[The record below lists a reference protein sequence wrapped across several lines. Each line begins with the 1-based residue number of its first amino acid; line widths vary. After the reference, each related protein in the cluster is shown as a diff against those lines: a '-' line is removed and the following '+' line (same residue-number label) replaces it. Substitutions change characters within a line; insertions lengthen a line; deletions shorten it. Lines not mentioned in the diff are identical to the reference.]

1 MESNRITFKLIL
13 VLFWPPSTFF
23 KTGGKLSTW
32 KISPHLRKRKL
43 NPLSK
48 LVLTA
53 VRTVRSICFFD
64 NRFHFV
70 TAFPILGSTEDI
82 RTADEPQTLG
92 LHNRVWSPDSVLWN
106 AQMSG

>member
-13 VLFWPPSTFF
+13 VLFLPPSTFF

-53 VRTVRSICFFD
+53 V
-64 NRFHFV
+64 
-70 TAFPILGSTEDI
+70 
-82 RTADEPQTLG
+82 
-92 LHNRVWSPDSVLWN
+92 
-106 AQMSG
+106 